1 MTRFV
6 TTEIRLD
13 LGEVTLR
20 GTVTGA
26 GPTVLLLHAGG
37 ERREVWVPV
46 AAVLARRG
54 FRSVAFDL
62 RGHGDSSG
70 QATTLRALAD
80 DVAGMVRS
88 QPAPIVL
95 VGASVGGL
103 AAIAALADPAVAK
116 RAGGLVLVDVVPDI
130 EPARARSWLDFH
142 GLAGRYTRLVEDVLG
157 SGSALLATAGALD
170 MPILVVRAGQGSP
183 LGEADVRR
191 LRAANRRVTVVRV
204 PAAGH
209 LVARDAPE
217 ELANLVSEWLCGIG
231 HGTVSA
237 PVPGGQDLR

>member
-1 MTRFV
+1 MC
-6 TTEIRLD
+6 TEISLD

-37 ERREVWVPV
+37 ERRDVWAPI

-70 QATTLRALAD
+70 RATTLRTLAD
-80 DVAGMVRS
+80 DVAEMIGS
-88 QPAPIVL
+88 QPTPIVL

-103 AAIAALADPAVAK
+103 AAIAALADPAVAA
-116 RAGGLVLVDVVPDI
+116 RASGLVLVDVVPDL
-130 EPARARSWLDFH
+130 EPGRARAWLDFH
-142 GLAGRYTRLVEDVLG
+142 GIGGRYTRLVDDVLG
-157 SGSALLATAGALD
+157 SGPALFATAGALD
-170 MPILVVRAGQGSP
+170 LPILVVQGGEGSP
-183 LGEADVRR
+183 LADADVNR
-191 LRAANRRVTVVRV
+191 LRTANRRVAVARV

-217 ELANLVSEWLCGIG
+217 ELADLVSAWLCGIR
-231 HGTVSA
+231 HGTVSTPGA
-237 PVPGGQDLR
+237 GGQDLR